1 MVIELSST
9 YTIHVDCF
17 NLTDKQKQII
27 KSSNQ
32 QMCSVSFWIYSM
44 SQRETN
50 DAKGQLDKAVLEKYN
65 TEKLHDRL
73 ISELRQKEVSMYQ
86 TRFIVAL
93 FLALEALCIK
103 IICFCVLS

>member
-1 MVIELSST
+1 MVVELSST

-32 QMCSVSFWIYSM
+32 QMCFVSFWIYSM

-50 DAKGQLDKAVLEKYN
+50 DAKGQLDKAVLEKYK
-65 TEKLHDRL
+65 TEKFHDHL
-73 ISELRQKEVSMYQ
+73 ISKLTPKEVSISQ
-86 TRFIVAL
+86 RSSSG
-93 FLALEALCIK
+93 K
-103 IICFCVLS
+103 HIIEEF